1 MNFEFAFKTLW
12 GVATA
17 AGWFWINGLSAKL
30 RAAEQERTALRERI
44 HDIELNYQSKN
55 DTKELRREIL
65 EGLAEIKSSLHAA
78 RPNPRRLQKN
88 RACERCGGGRF
99 VGRGGV
105 GHHCAY
111 QSQNRGVAMAYPVEM
126 QKQLRD
132 LYVLRYLSLEEA
144 AKELGISFATA
155 RAWKAKAQKNGT
167 DWDVERAAQIRVD
180 GKDNQL
186 TNVVFLKMMAL
197 LERNIDRLSHDE
209 DIEPLELGKALIG
222 LGDTLSKTTA
232 LGARIMPEVNRVELV
247 MRMVRLIGDTVREER
262 PDIAPYFVELLERLA
277 PDLAQI

>member
-1 MNFEFAFKTLW
+1 
-12 GVATA
+12 
-17 AGWFWINGLSAKL
+17 
-30 RAAEQERTALRERI
+30 
-44 HDIELNYQSKN
+44 
-55 DTKELRREIL
+55 
-65 EGLAEIKSSLHAA
+65 
-78 RPNPRRLQKN
+78 
-88 RACERCGGGRF
+88 
-99 VGRGGV
+99 
-105 GHHCAY
+105 
-111 QSQNRGVAMAYPVEM
+111 MAYPVEM
-126 QKQLRD
+126 HKQLRD

-197 LERNIDRLSHDE
+197 LEHNIDRLSHDE
-209 DIEPLELGKALIG
+209 TIEPLELGKALIG

-232 LGARIMPEVNRVELV
+232 LGARIMPEVNRVEQA